1 LAIFEFIVGLYAI
14 IAGLGI
20 SLLVQSVGQ
29 LIEARDRVRR
39 YWVHTAWIAL
49 IFVAHVSSW
58 FAFWRFAAEASWT
71 ARETILVLMTPIL
84 LYLVS
89 HLAVPDLEDDR
100 IHDLR
105 AYYFQQ
111 HRWMQG
117 LLVGAL
123 VVGQLAHFAILGTT
137 PLAAADYVRIA
148 VVLMLL
154 PGIATDAPR
163 VHAAQAV
170 ALIALMAG
178 VLFFVAKPIE

>member
-1 LAIFEFIVGLYAI
+1 MAIFEFIVGLYAI

-39 YWVHTAWIAL
+39 YWVHTVWIGL

-58 FAFWRFAAEASWT
+58 FAFWRFASEAAWT

-100 IHDLR
+100 THDLR

-117 LLVGAL
+117 LLVAAL
-123 VVGQLAHFAILGTT
+123 VVGQLAHFAILGAA
-137 PLAAADYVRIA
+137 PLTAPDYVRMA

-154 PGIATDAPR
+154 PGVSTPAPR
-163 VHAAQAV
+163 VHETQAL
-170 ALIALMAG
+170 ALLALMVG
-178 VLFFVAKPIE
+178 VMFFVAKPIE